1 MNLRLPNYLFF
12 ILKFLYL
19 TRNWVKNIVLTML
32 RKIVFQFSINK
43 LSDKL
48 VNIFFRI
55 ILLGF
60 ISMINCIKTNL
71 ISCLKIF
78 MSYFSLVKIKR
89 QLVDLDRGWFYFEL
103 TRGYPKIKLS
113 GMYGIEARLFNCPTF
128 VNLK

>member
-1 MNLRLPNYLFF
+1 MNVRLPNYLFF

-32 RKIVFQFSINK
+32 RNIVFQFSINK
-43 LSDKL
+43 ICDKL
-48 VNIFFRI
+48 VNIFFRM

-78 MSYFSLVKIKR
+78 MGYFSLVKIKR
-89 QLVDLDRGWFYFEL
+89 QLVDLDRGWFHFEL
-103 TRGYPKIKLS
+103 TRGYPKIKLG
-113 GMYGIEARLFNCPTF
+113 GMYGIEVRLFNCPTF